1 MKLPRTAAG
10 HMGTGLLDVHELCYV
25 HDIVNTVLVEDIA
38 SEAALERRLADTLRG
53 LLSAPG
59 WLDGWRVERAASGP
73 WDLTASG
80 PLPAGGKAQLCDEV
94 KQHLVPSQFPSLLDR
109 SCGSPRHPSTRV
121 LAMVGVSPRLAAL
134 CREHGWSWF
143 DLAGNCR
150 LEIPGTLLI
159 ERAGHIRVRLKSA
172 REVSLGSDEAGLVV
186 RALLAPQHAG
196 RRWTQRGVV
205 AHFAD
210 LPMLMVQPSL
220 SLVNKV
226 VQHLRNEAFLEAFPA
241 GGFRVRDPEGL
252 LKAWN
257 LDYRTS
263 GYARRRW
270 FTLLRGREL
279 SERLRTFNA
288 AHETPGCALLAGF
301 SAAEILAPAVRQPLT
316 WLMVGPFEESGLRE
330 ALEAKV
336 VDSGEN
342 VVALVPEHPGPFYWP
357 DADNHPPCTN
367 AVQTYVDLRHLGG
380 RGEEAAEALL
390 EQRLRPAW
398 KAVAQ

>member
-1 MKLPRTAAG
+1 M
-10 HMGTGLLDVHELCYV
+10 CYV
-25 HDIVNTVLVEDIA
+25 HDIVNTMLIEDIA

-59 WLDGWRVERAASGP
+59 WLDGWRVERATSGA

-80 PLPAGGKAQLCDEV
+80 PLPSGGKAQLCVEV
-94 KQHLVPSQFPSLLDR
+94 KQHLVPSQFSSLLDR
-109 SCGSPRHPSTRV
+109 SCGTPRHPGTRV

-159 ERAGHIRVRLKSA
+159 ERAGHDRVRLKSA

-186 RALLAPQHAG
+186 RALLAPQNAG

-210 LPMLMVQPSL
+210 LPTLMVQPSL
-220 SLVNKV
+220 SLVNKI
-226 VQHLRNEAFLEAFPA
+226 VQHLRNEALLEALPG
-241 GGFRVRDPEGL
+241 GGFRVRDPEAL
-252 LKAWN
+252 LNAWSE
-257 LDYRTS
+257 DYRMSRYT
-263 GYARRRW
+263 RRAW

-279 SERLRTFNA
+279 IERLRAFNA
-288 AHETPGCALLAGF
+288 GHDTKGSALLAAF
-301 SAAEILAPAVRQPLT
+301 SAAEIQAPAVRQPLM
-316 WLMVGPFEESGLRE
+316 WLMVGPFEESRLRE

-342 VVALVPEHPGPFYWP
+342 VVALVPDHPGPFYWP
-357 DADNHPPCTN
+357 DTGDHPPCTN
-367 AVQTYVDLRHLGG
+367 AVQTYVDLQHLGG
-380 RGEEAAEALL
+380 RGEEAASALL

-398 KAVAQ
+398 KAVPQ